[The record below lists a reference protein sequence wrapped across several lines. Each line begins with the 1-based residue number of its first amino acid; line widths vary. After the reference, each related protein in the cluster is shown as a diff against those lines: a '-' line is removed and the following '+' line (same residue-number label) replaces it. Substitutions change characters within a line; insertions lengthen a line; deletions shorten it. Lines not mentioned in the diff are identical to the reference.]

1 MTVPGSL
8 SRWVRELLSCRVQTE
23 RGDGPGAQVPV
34 RQVSIEME
42 LQRGYN
48 YRGPPGVTRLP
59 RLQKVCVR
67 RYMAR
72 NIARE
77 SIGSVVDDLS
87 ITIRP
92 AEPGLVKL
100 LVPWPFV
107 ILDLRVKAG
116 RAETGQTRRP

>member
-1 MTVPGSL
+1 
-8 SRWVRELLSCRVQTE
+8 
-23 RGDGPGAQVPV
+23 
-34 RQVSIEME
+34 
-42 LQRGYN
+42 
-48 YRGPPGVTRLP
+48 
-59 RLQKVCVR
+59 VR